1 MKKFLLTLAAACAV
15 TAASAA
21 VDDLTKAWEHSIE
34 NAYAADAK
42 AWNAPLA
49 IDSDGNVIA
58 TGAFTEDFTIAGFDF
73 EAIGTSAYVVKYDK
87 SGDIMWAVSFT
98 GAASVNAIDTDADGN
113 IYIAGTFADN
123 VSFGTTSGSPIKKEG
138 MKIDDAF
145 TTKQNASFIAKYSAD
160 GSLVTVETFVPEIH
174 AEPLEHQFD
183 DPDNG
188 GTPYWFNDGDIYFEV
203 KDIKVVNDKIYAS
216 ATYTGVT
223 QNNSIEFSAPYVVY
237 AWFMYQDVAASS
249 IFVLDAS
256 DLKTQQKIVTAAFNG
271 DNAADVFDTSACWS
285 ARFGINNDVVLA
297 AFAATGEIAL
307 TDANGSQ
314 SVNEYGPAFI
324 LAKIQNGEIV
334 TYNTTEATSAS
345 KVADNSFAN
354 IYFDE
359 DKAIAVGR
367 KYEAETQEGSS
378 DEIKHQNIFVANISD
393 DLTLD
398 FNLFEKSVD
407 GINYS
412 TIASSAF
419 LPSGEIYI
427 NTLGYNAGGSFV
439 EVAKSFVYANN
450 AFAEA
455 TTVPDAVGVA
465 SVDTYVAFSQIGET
479 GATFALYNDNAAGID
494 DITVDNSNVPV
505 EYFNLQ
511 GVRVANPENGLFI
524 LRQGS
529 KTSKVVK

>member
-21 VDDLTKAWEHSIE
+21 VDDLTKVWEHSIE
-34 NAYAADAK
+34 NAYTADAK

-49 IDSDGNVIA
+49 IDADGNVIA
-58 TGAFTEDFTIAGFDF
+58 TGAFTKDFTIAGFDF
-73 EAIGTSAYVVKYDK
+73 EAIGTSAYVIKYDK
-87 SGDIMWAVSFT
+87 AGDIMWAVSFT
-98 GAASVNAIDTDADGN
+98 GAASINAIDTDAVGN

-123 VSFGTTSGSPIKKEG
+123 VSFGTTSGSPIEKDG

-160 GSLVTVETFVPEIH
+160 GSLVAVETFVPELH

-188 GTPYWFNDGDIYFEV
+188 GTPYWFNDGDIYFEL
-203 KDIKVVNDKIYAS
+203 KDIKVVNDKVYAS

-223 QNNSIEFSAPYVVY
+223 KNNNIEFSAPYVVY

-256 DLKTQQKIVTAAFNG
+256 DLKIQQKLVTAAYNG
-271 DNAADVFDTSACWS
+271 ENATGVLDTSACWS
-285 ARFGINNDVVLA
+285 ARFDVHNDVVLA
-297 AFAATGEIAL
+297 AFAASGEIAL

-314 SVNEYGPAFI
+314 TVNEYDPVFI
-324 LAKIQNGEIV
+324 LAKIQDGKIV
-334 TYNTTEATSAS
+334 AQNTTAAISTMT
-345 KVADNSFAN
+345 VADNSFAN
-354 IYFDE
+354 ISFNE
-359 DKAIAVGR
+359 EKAVAVGR
-367 KYEAETQEGSS
+367 KLVVETQEGSS

-407 GINYS
+407 GINYY

-427 NTLGYNAGGSFV
+427 NTLGYNAGGNFA
-439 EVAKSFVYANN
+439 EVVKSFVYANN
-450 AFAEA
+450 AFADA
-455 TTVPDAVGVA
+455 TTVADAVGVA
-465 SVDTYVAFSQIGET
+465 STDTYVAFSQIGET
-479 GATFALYNDNAAGID
+479 GAIFTLYNDNAAGID
-494 DITVDNSNVPV
+494 DITVDDSNSPV

-524 LRQGS
+524 VRQGS